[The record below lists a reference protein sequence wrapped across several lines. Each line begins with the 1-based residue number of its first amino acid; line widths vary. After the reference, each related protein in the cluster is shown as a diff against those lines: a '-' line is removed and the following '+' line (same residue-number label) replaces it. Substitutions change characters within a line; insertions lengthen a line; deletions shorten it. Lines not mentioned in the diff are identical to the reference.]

1 MKSLFKVV
9 SQTDPVTINTQNGT
23 TQKTTI
29 VLQEFG
35 GKYENSYVASLLG
48 NQAKFYS
55 NVNLACSFQQVEEI
69 ENDQCLNGVFSK
81 TAEGF
86 RFEEAAKGH
95 RDKRNPKLFDG
106 NYCSLVHMQN
116 GRYQIHM
123 KTINASAIT
132 DPTDF
137 AFKVY
142 SELLNAFKII
152 D

>member
-1 MKSLFKVV
+1 MNKK
-9 SQTDPVTINTQNGT
+9 I
-23 TQKTTI
+23 
-29 VLQEFG
+29 
-35 GKYENSYVASLLG
+35 
-48 NQAKFYS
+48 YS

-95 RDKRNPKLFDG
+95 RVKRNPKLFDG

-132 DPTDF
+132 DPTNF

>member
-55 NVNLACSFQQVEEI
+55 GDIVWASLRFSAREYNGSSYQDITIQDIVSFTQ
-69 ENDQCLNGVFSK
+69 
-81 TAEGF
+81 
-86 RFEEAAKGH
+86 H
-95 RDKRNPKLFDG
+95 
-106 NYCSLVHMQN
+106 
-116 GRYQIHM
+116 
-123 KTINASAIT
+123 
-132 DPTDF
+132 
-137 AFKVY
+137 
-142 SELLNAFKII
+142 
-152 D
+152 